1 MATGREEEVGVEV
14 EGEAAAEV
22 EEEDGIE
29 TVPEIDR
36 VIEKKGVYL
45 FFFSLPSFFFFSLCT
60 FHTVRF
66 CSLFFSPTN
75 RRNETR

>member
-45 FFFSLPSFFFFSLCT
+45 FFFSLPSFFFFFIMYIPHGSVLFT
-60 FHTVRF
+60 F
-66 CSLFFSPTN
+66 FFTHKQ
-75 RRNETR
+75 TK